1 MILIQHTSLALL
13 NFKQSKTE
21 LFQSC
26 RFFFSW
32 KLRFLSSIINFP
44 SSLCWPTGFR
54 FPPCHHLPFN
64 RNLNDKKIIS
74 SIYDQTREK
83 VFSGGFCKLFF
94 GLPVIKLRIPSLH
107 QWQINWKFDSVSVRK
122 RMFLIF
128 NPTLISSENFPI
140 AMEFLL
146 TGLLSNVSAEL
157 LTFFLTIATISDYK
171 REKSF
176 ETFLPDSLIQIMAT
190 LWIQFPLRIF
200 SGFLALWLT
209 MKRVES

>member
-1 MILIQHTSLALL
+1 
-13 NFKQSKTE
+13 
-21 LFQSC
+21 
-26 RFFFSW
+26 
-32 KLRFLSSIINFP
+32 
-44 SSLCWPTGFR
+44 
-54 FPPCHHLPFN
+54 
-64 RNLNDKKIIS
+64 
-74 SIYDQTREK
+74 
-83 VFSGGFCKLFF
+83 
-94 GLPVIKLRIPSLH
+94 
-107 QWQINWKFDSVSVRK
+107 
-122 RMFLIF
+122 MFLIF

-200 SGFLALWLT
+200 SGFLAL
-209 MKRVES
+209 

>member
-1 MILIQHTSLALL
+1 MKTSFPFFDHKFSFVALL
-13 NFKQSKTE
+13 AN
-21 LFQSC
+21 
-26 RFFFSW
+26 RIPFSS
-32 KLRFLSSIINFP
+32 LP
-44 SSLCWPTGFR
+44 SSPVQSELEWQKNHFFYLWPNKGKSFLR
-54 FPPCHHLPFN
+54 GVC
-64 RNLNDKKIIS
+64 
-74 SIYDQTREK
+74 E
-83 VFSGGFCKLFF
+83 LFF